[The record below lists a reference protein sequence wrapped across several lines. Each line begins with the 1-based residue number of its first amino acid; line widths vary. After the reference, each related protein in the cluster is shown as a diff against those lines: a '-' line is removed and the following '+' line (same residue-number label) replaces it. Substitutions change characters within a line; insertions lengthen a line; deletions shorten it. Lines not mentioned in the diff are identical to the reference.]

1 MLIFLSTVLIW
12 VLTDT
17 TRNKRKMVWRG
28 YDTKATAL
36 LQQCCHIKNQ
46 SKRTFDHLK
55 KTSKKKKKRQSL
67 DFIYIQRRK
76 LVTFSASF
84 SPSEG
89 PIGFLLQ
96 RTHPLVSIGLTL
108 CVCMHV
114 FNVCKQRE
122 CE

>member
-55 KTSKKKKKRQSL
+55 KTSKKKKKKTILRFYLHSEKKAR
-67 DFIYIQRRK
+67 YILCLLLSIRGSYW
-76 LVTFSASF
+76 VFATED
-84 SPSEG
+84 P
-89 PIGFLLQ
+89 PPGFH
-96 RTHPLVSIGLTL
+96 RPHVM
-108 CVCMHV
+108 CVYACV
-114 FNVCKQRE
+114 
-122 CE
+122 